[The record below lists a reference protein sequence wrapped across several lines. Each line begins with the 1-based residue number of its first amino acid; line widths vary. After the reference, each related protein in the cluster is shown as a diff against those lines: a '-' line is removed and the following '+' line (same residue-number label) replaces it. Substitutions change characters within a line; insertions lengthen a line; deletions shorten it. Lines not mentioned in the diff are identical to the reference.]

1 MTTNSIITIRYQD
14 NIDKRLEKKFKF
26 LEKKWL
32 KELLESAEVQ
42 IRLEKERES
51 CLTEIKRRNAEKT
64 VVANAITEQPKVMQ
78 KYA

>member
-42 IRLEKERES
+42 IHMEKERENS
-51 CLTEIKRRNAEKT
+51 IATIRERRLNK
-64 VVANAITEQPKVMQ
+64 IEQPKEQVMQ

>member
-14 NIDKRLEKKFKF
+14 NIDKRLEKKYKF

-42 IRLEKERES
+42 IKMEKERET
-51 CLTEIKRRNAEKT
+51 CLAEIRERRSRR
-64 VVANAITEQPKVMQ
+64 ITQESQTNTMQ